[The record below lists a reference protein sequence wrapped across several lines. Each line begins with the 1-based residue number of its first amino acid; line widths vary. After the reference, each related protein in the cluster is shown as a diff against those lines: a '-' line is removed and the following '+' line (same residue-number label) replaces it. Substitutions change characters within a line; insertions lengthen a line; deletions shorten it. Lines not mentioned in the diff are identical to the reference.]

1 MEDVTVAVPS
11 GRNTLQSPGLWIPY
25 ESLSS
30 AQTCPVL
37 PDFTDEL
44 HRQRV
49 LLVQIMVPL
58 GYALCVDIMVTQPHP
73 LQY

>member
-11 GRNTLQSPGLWIPY
+11 GRNTLQSPQLWIPY
-25 ESLSS
+25 EYPES

-37 PDFTDEL
+37 ADHTDEL

-49 LLVQIMVPL
+49 LLVKIMVPL
-58 GYALCVDIMVTQPHP
+58 GYALCVNLIAILHS
-73 LQY
+73 LQC